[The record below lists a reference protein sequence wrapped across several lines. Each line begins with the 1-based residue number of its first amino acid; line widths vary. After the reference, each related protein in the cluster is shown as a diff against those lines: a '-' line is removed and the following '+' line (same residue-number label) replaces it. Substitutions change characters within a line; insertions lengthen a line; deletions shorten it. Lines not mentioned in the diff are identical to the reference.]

1 MTSFA
6 RRTIM
11 HSAPHPLGL
20 PRVNFWDTHLQLI
33 IGYAAIV
40 VTVLVWAGFALS
52 TRAAAASQLTIGDVA
67 IIRSGIPALVFLP
80 FLPKRIGMLRR
91 LPLRNWAMIGIGAG
105 APFFWLAAFGGV
117 QTSATHVSA
126 LIAGTVPVSVAV
138 LSWLM
143 YRERP
148 KPSVVVAL
156 ALILLGVAALI
167 AASGSLAAGS
177 VAGMAMLL
185 GASLFWA
192 TYTLGV
198 RGSGLDPVGCA
209 LVLALPSALV
219 LPPLLATGVLPSNL
233 AHVSLH
239 DALPFILAQGVGA
252 GLVATL
258 TYAIAIARLGAAK
271 AATIGS
277 LAPALAAVMAVPLL
291 GEALSIGTALAVM
304 LICAGVMLANRTR
317 AVRAPAP

>member
-1 MTSFA
+1 
-6 RRTIM
+6 M
-11 HSAPHPLGL
+11 HSAPHPIGL
-20 PRVNFWDTHLQLI
+20 PPVNIREAHLQLVT
-33 IGYAAIV
+33 GYAAIA

-91 LPLRNWAMIGIGAG
+91 LPLRNWAMIAIGAG
-105 APFFWLAAFGGV
+105 APFFWLAASGGV
-117 QTSATHVSA
+117 QTSATYVSA
-126 LIAGTVPVSVAV
+126 LIAGTVPVSVAI
-138 LSWLM
+138 LSWLL
-143 YRERP
+143 YHERP
-148 KPSVVVAL
+148 KRMVVVAL
-156 ALILLGVAALI
+156 ALILLGVAGLI
-167 AASGSLAAGS
+167 AASDNLTAGS
-177 VAGMAMLL
+177 MTGMALLL

-198 RGSGLDPVGCA
+198 RGSGLDPIGCA
-209 LVLALPSALV
+209 LVLALPSAV
-219 LPPLLATGVLPSNL
+219 ILPPLLATGVLPSNL
-233 AHVSLH
+233 AHISLR

-277 LAPALAAVMAVPLL
+277 LAPALAAVMAVPIL
-291 GEALSIGTALAVM
+291 GEALPLGAALAVM